1 MTEIERFAALLLAE
15 LRAEGARPEAAL
27 GVGALLDR
35 VFPYKVARRTLQL
48 ESAEDYEA
56 LVLRLVAEEADLVIT
71 EPLDAAEMAR
81 TTLATRIPDL
91 DVLRLLRSASV
102 TFTDDAITRLD
113 GVRLLPS
120 APPETTA
127 SRPEPE
133 PEPALEPTAEPSPE
147 RERVFPIRRH
157 AEVADATRVATPFP
171 PSAEAPCWRC
181 GAPPPPGRRVTFCVA
196 CGADQRTPTCAGCGA
211 VVERAWKHC
220 PDCGQAL
227 GGGLP

>member
-15 LRAEGARPEAAL
+15 MRAEGARPESAL

-35 VFPYKVARRTLQL
+35 TFPYKVARRTLPL

-56 LVLRLVAEEADLVIT
+56 MVLRLIAEEAGIVVT
-71 EPLDAAEMAR
+71 EPIDAAEMAR

-113 GVRLLPS
+113 GVRILPS
-120 APPETTA
+120 KPSEPSA
-127 SRPEPE
+127 SHDAPEPSTE
-133 PEPALEPTAEPSPE
+133 REPTPEPSVE

-157 AEVADATRVATPFP
+157 TEVADATRVATATP
-171 PSAEAPCWRC
+171 PAAGEMCWSC
-181 GAPPPPGRRVTFCVA
+181 GAPPPRGRRVTFCVA
-196 CGADQRTPTCAGCGA
+196 CGADQRAPTCGGCGA
-211 VVERAWKHC
+211 AVERSWKHC
-220 PDCGQAL
+220 PDCGQGL
-227 GGGLP
+227 GGGAA

>member
-15 LRAEGARPEAAL
+15 MRAEGARPEAAL

-35 VFPYKVARRTLQL
+35 TFPYKVARRTLQL

-56 LVLRLVAEEADLVIT
+56 MVLRLVAEEADIVVT
-71 EPLDAAEMAR
+71 EPMDAAEMAR

-113 GVRLLPS
+113 GVRILPS
-120 APPETTA
+120 KLPELAAPDETPESPPEPV
-127 SRPEPE
+127 PEP
-133 PEPALEPTAEPSPE
+133 PAE
-147 RERVFPIRRH
+147 RERVFPIRRQ
-157 AEVADATRVATPFP
+157 AQVADATRVTSSP
-171 PSAEAPCWRC
+171 PPADGETCWSC
-181 GAPPPPGRRVTFCVA
+181 GAPPPPGRRVSFCVS
-196 CGADQRTPTCAGCGA
+196 CGADQRAPTCGGCGTA
-211 VVERAWKHC
+211 VERSWKHC